1 MRKFLILLILLGLGL
16 TGWVGY
22 DYSTSGEEI
31 ARFELTGESGST
43 DLISLEPSLNSM
55 RALLSVTYEIEL
67 LAGSATA
74 FDYSIML
81 TGPGGLTAF
90 TAEGQQRDKR
100 EDNTPE
106 YATKNSEQVL
116 KTFAVPAPDDYVL
129 DWRITPDKAKVIS
142 GAISLRRNVEPLR
155 IPYLIA
161 GVVCFGLGVLLLI
174 RERRKTI

>member
-1 MRKFLILLILLGLGL
+1 MRKLSVLLLLVGLALI
-16 TGWVGY
+16 GWVGF
-22 DYSTSGEEI
+22 DYSTSGKEI
-31 ARFELTGESGST
+31 ARFELAGEAGST

-106 YATKNSEQVL
+106 FATKTSEQVL
-116 KTFAVPAPDDYVL
+116 KTFAVPAPGDYVL
-129 DWRITPDKAKVIS
+129 DWRITPDKAKIIS

-161 GVVCFGLGVLLLI
+161 GVICFGLGVFLLI
-174 RERRKTI
+174 RTRRKTI